1 MNKSIIISENIVA
14 IKQRHPHLEIYGFR
28 NEADF
33 YLASVEDQNFLKEL
47 SEADSFLLD
56 IEEGEDSWI
65 IKLVKNHRKLGA
77 RVTILGKNSLKNKQM
92 DQNRSNLP
100 VF

>member
-1 MNKSIIISENIVA
+1 MNKSIIISENFEA
-14 IKQRHPHLEIYGFR
+14 IKQRHPHLEIQGFK

-33 YLASVEDQNFLKEL
+33 YIASIEDPNFLKEL

-56 IEEGEDSWI
+56 IEPEEDSWI
-65 IKLVKNHRKLGA
+65 IKLVESHRKPDS
-77 RVTILGKNSLKNKQM
+77 RVTIIGQNSLKNEQM
-92 DQNRSNLP
+92 DQNRSNFP